1 MKYILYII
9 FLLGYIFFAI
19 SIFTSKDSVSSD
31 FAMFG
36 LLTSLYC
43 PFAIA
48 ICKLYNIGDNIGEG
62 E

>member
-9 FLLGYIFFAI
+9 FLLGFIFFAI

-36 LLTSLYC
+36 LLISLYC
-43 PFAIA
+43 PLAIA
-48 ICKLYNIGDNIGEG
+48 ICKLYDACE
-62 E
+62 EE

>member
-48 ICKLYNIGDNIGEG
+48 ICKLYNVCDNIGEG
-62 E
+62 K

>member
-48 ICKLYNIGDNIGEG
+48 ICKLYNIGG
-62 E
+62 